1 MLKRETY
8 CSHPDQTWCD
18 CDWCRLVR
26 ADDSKRQER
35 NRRARINRQA
45 RHELM
50 TDCGLVRGKDS
61 MGRVI
66 YE

>member
-1 MLKRETY
+1 MING
-8 CSHPDQTWCD
+8 
-18 CDWCRLVR
+18 VR
-26 ADDSKRQER
+26 CHEHGCPNQASDAKRQER
-35 NRRARINRQA
+35 NRRARINRKA

-50 TDCGLVRGKDS
+50 MDCGLVRGKDS